1 MQLESA
7 GNAHKCEARLIAEAR
22 NLNTKGKLI
31 IPIIDDAHILPVEDL
46 HKLRLLLEDFPKN
59 HNFILL
65 GQPSLNTTLQLRLN
79 SGDPAALAWLL
90 GRFVRPWLN

>member
-7 GNAHKCEARLIAEAR
+7 GNDHKCEARLIAEAR

-31 IPIIDDAHILPVEDL
+31 IPIIDDAHLLPVEAL

-79 SGDPAALAWLL
+79 SASTPPQLRSGFLCLQ
-90 GRFVRPWLN
+90 